1 MPAVFIPIAL
11 KYTGSVRK
19 NDETD
24 ASRLQAVPCGARV
37 DDTQVVF
44 VDSKRAPIPYRK
56 HNTPIT
62 EAYHVVKKRYQIRA
76 GHKLIQKV
84 NNFI

>member
-1 MPAVFIPIAL
+1 M
-11 KYTGSVRK
+11 RK

-56 HNTPIT
+56 HITPIT
-62 EAYHVVKKRYQIRA
+62 EAYHVVKKRYQNLERGSEIRSLV
-76 GHKLIQKV
+76 GQGIS
-84 NNFI
+84 